1 MNRDRST
8 VLQLLAHG
16 RIQPA
21 QAERLLAALSAD
33 RESAWAIAGCAG
45 VGILAALHSFA
56 PELTHLFR
64 AVLFRTVLV
73 WPALVWAAP
82 VWAAPAGHL
91 PALHH
96 ALNSIGLLLG
106 GLR

>member
-1 MNRDRST
+1 MRR
-8 VLQLLAHG
+8 G
-16 RIQPA
+16 
-21 QAERLLAALSAD
+21 
-33 RESAWAIAGCAG
+33 
-45 VGILAALHSFA
+45 GILAALHSFA

-73 WPALVWAAP
+73 WPA
-82 VWAAPAGHL
+82 PAGHL